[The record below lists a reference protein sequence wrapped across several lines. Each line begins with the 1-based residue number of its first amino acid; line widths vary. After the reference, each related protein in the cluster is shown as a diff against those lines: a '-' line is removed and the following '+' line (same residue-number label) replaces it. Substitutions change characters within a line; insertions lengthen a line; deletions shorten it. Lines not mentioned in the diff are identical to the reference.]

1 MRKRVIFNWLIFVA
15 LVMIIALMVPAVLG
29 KIYFIKG
36 KRHFISGQYQEAVA
50 DYQQAIHL
58 SPKFARAYVELGDS
72 YRALERYEDAAEAF
86 KKATHLEDESC
97 ASCGLGV
104 TYYKSGRYQDAEKA
118 FKRAIEL
125 DPNDVCAYDWSG
137 RMYYDLGRYREAVE
151 VFRREVKQ
159 QPSASAYV
167 FLGNAYVYLR
177 QFAEGVDAYKQAI
190 SLNPSE
196 VAYYQLGVA
205 YDYLREYGE
214 AVEAYQRAI
223 ELKPSDEKA
232 HYGLALAYLATHDK
246 RAALEQYKIL
256 QTLDPNCAARLLQ
269 GAPSLQG
276 QALAKEKL
284 YFVPLG
290 DFSSPPL
297 RELALN
303 YKRKSGISI
312 VSLPVLPTES
322 ATFDARRNQFIAE
335 ELVDLIKRRYPKLA
349 RDPNA
354 IVIGLTEKDIY
365 IREETW
371 QFAFSYRVDGRFA
384 VVSSARMNPVNFG
397 QPANAE
403 LLDSRV
409 RKMILKNIGLL
420 YFHMPLSNN
429 PKSVLYS
436 NILGLE
442 ELDNTSEDF

>member
-1 MRKRVIFNWLIFVA
+1 MRKRVIFNWLVFVV

-58 SPKFARAYVELGDS
+58 SPTFARAYVELGDS

-125 DPNDVCAYDWSG
+125 DPNDVCAYNWSG
-137 RMYYDLGRYREAVE
+137 RMYYDLSRYHEAVE
-151 VFRREVKQ
+151 VFKQ
-159 QPSASAYV
+159 EIRLQPSVSAYL
-167 FLGNAYVYLR
+167 FLGNAYLYLK
-177 QFAEGVDAYKQAI
+177 QFNEGVDAYKQALH
-190 SLNPSE
+190 LNPDE
-196 VAYYQLGVA
+196 LAYYQLGVV
-205 YDYLREYGE
+205 YEHLERYGE
-214 AVEAYQRAI
+214 AIEAYQKAI
-223 ELKPSDEKA
+223 KLKPGDEKA
-232 HYGLALAYLATHDK
+232 HYGLALAYLATGDK
-246 RAALEQYKIL
+246 RSANDQYTIL

-269 GAPSLQG
+269 RAPSLQA
-276 QALAKEKL
+276 QELAKERI

-290 DFSSPPL
+290 DFSSPAL
-297 RELALN
+297 TELITY

-312 VSLPVLPTES
+312 VSLPALPLES
-322 ATFDARRNQFIAE
+322 ATFDTRRHQFIAE
-335 ELVDLIKRRYPKLA
+335 DLVDLIKRRYPKLA
-349 RDPNA
+349 RDPKVT
-354 IVIGLTEKDIY
+354 VIGLTEKDIY
-365 IREETW
+365 IRETNW

-384 VVSSARMNPVNFG
+384 VVSNARMNPVNFG
-397 QPANAE
+397 EPANAE
-403 LLDSRV
+403 LLYSRV
-409 RKMILKNIGLL
+409 RKMIMKNIGLL
-420 YFHMPLSNN
+420 YYQLPPSNN

-442 ELDNTSEDF
+442 ELDNVSEDF